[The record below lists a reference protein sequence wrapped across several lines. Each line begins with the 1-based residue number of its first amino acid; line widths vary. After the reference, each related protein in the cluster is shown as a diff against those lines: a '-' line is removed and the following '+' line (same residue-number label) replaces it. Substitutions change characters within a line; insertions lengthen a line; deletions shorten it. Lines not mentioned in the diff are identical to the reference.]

1 MTTILWTIGLIAL
14 AVLLLSVG
22 VILRKDKQFRSQHL
36 SQSPAMRKRNIGC
49 VMSEDRKTRRSAARK
64 MNIDKQ

>member
-1 MTTILWTIGLIAL
+1 MSNFLWTIGLIAL

-36 SQSPAMRKRNIGC
+36 SQSDAMRQRGIGC
-49 VMSEDRKTRRSAARK
+49 VLSEDRKARRSAARK